1 VNLTTNPLSIY
12 LSDHLAGATFGTELA
27 RRARGENEGTVFG
40 DFLAELADEIDED
53 RAELE
58 AIMEALGVGRDR
70 VKTTLAW
77 AGEKAGR
84 LKLNGRILGY
94 SPLSRVLELE
104 GLLAGVQGK
113 LALWRALLELAPTDP
128 RLDAPMLR
136 RLASRAEKQLE
147 RLSHEHRRAVREA
160 LAGA

>member
-1 VNLTTNPLSIY
+1 VKLTTNPLSIY

-147 RLSHEHRRAVREA
+147 RLAGEHRRAVREA
-160 LAGA
+160 LATS